1 MGDAIFVSHQWV
13 GNMHPDPESKQ
24 LRVLQDALTRM
35 LEKLEPSVRI
45 HEMSAVLL
53 LQGLRELGEC
63 ALRCFHGAHHF
74 SYPS

>member
-35 LEKLEPSVRI
+35 LDKLEPSVRL

-53 LQGLRELGEC
+53 L
-63 ALRCFHGAHHF
+63 
-74 SYPS
+74 